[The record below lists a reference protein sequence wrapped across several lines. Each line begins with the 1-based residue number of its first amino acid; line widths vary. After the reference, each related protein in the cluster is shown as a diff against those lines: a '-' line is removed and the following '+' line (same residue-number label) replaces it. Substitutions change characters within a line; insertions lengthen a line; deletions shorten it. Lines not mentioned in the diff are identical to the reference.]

1 LVIAVIA
8 ILISILMPPL
18 SRAKFNAKKLVCGSG
33 PVRQMTIEYDIWIN
47 LKENWGPYED
57 DKVPLAFG

>member
-1 LVIAVIA
+1 
-8 ILISILMPPL
+8 MPPL